1 MKSSK
6 VKRIIKRKSLY
17 LKMGVLVTVALF
29 VAVLSF
35 LILNYLSEISI
46 EKIWDS
52 DRIEKE
58 NQKYIDEFKKF
69 VSDNELKST
78 DKKIISKW
86 VKEKKIISLSLYKHN
101 QSNDI
106 SDYTYEPQD
115 WSFLGD
121 KTANQEVKYYTINFK
136 DRNLQAVIVGSYD
149 ISIYHYSN
157 VISLVISFIIMM
169 AIVFAGMRREVKY
182 IRTLYLETQILE
194 GGNLEYEITVR
205 GTDEL
210 SELAHEINSMRISL
224 KDQYERDIELTETNQ
239 RMITEISHD
248 LRTPLTTIL
257 LYTEI
262 IKKHKYRDL
271 DEANEYIEKIEKK
284 VYHMKGLSEKLLE
297 YSMLAEKDSA
307 IELQEENF
315 RDVFY
320 ELLSEMVSYEEQQG
334 FNVVFNGEW
343 PENTIEVYDE
353 YIMRIVNNITSNIEK
368 YANPK
373 ETVTIDVVS
382 KDGYTGLRFKNCLR
396 VSEDKTDSKSRGIGI
411 VSIKH
416 MMKNMRGQCEVK
428 MENNKFSLT
437 IYFKNY

>member
-1 MKSSK
+1 M
-6 VKRIIKRKSLY
+6 I
-17 LKMGVLVTVALF
+17 
-29 VAVLSF
+29 
-35 LILNYLSEISI
+35 
-46 EKIWDS
+46 
-52 DRIEKE
+52 
-58 NQKYIDEFKKF
+58 
-69 VSDNELKST
+69 
-78 DKKIISKW
+78 
-86 VKEKKIISLSLYKHN
+86 
-101 QSNDI
+101 
-106 SDYTYEPQD
+106 
-115 WSFLGD
+115 
-121 KTANQEVKYYTINFK
+121 
-136 DRNLQAVIVGSYD
+136 
-149 ISIYHYSN
+149 
-157 VISLVISFIIMM
+157 ISFIIMM

>member
-121 KTANQEVKYYTINFK
+121 KTANQDVKYYTINFK

-284 VYHMKGLSEKLLE
+284 V
-297 YSMLAEKDSA
+297 
-307 IELQEENF
+307 
-315 RDVFY
+315 
-320 ELLSEMVSYEEQQG
+320 
-334 FNVVFNGEW
+334 
-343 PENTIEVYDE
+343 
-353 YIMRIVNNITSNIEK
+353 
-368 YANPK
+368 
-373 ETVTIDVVS
+373 
-382 KDGYTGLRFKNCLR
+382 
-396 VSEDKTDSKSRGIGI
+396 
-411 VSIKH
+411 
-416 MMKNMRGQCEVK
+416 
-428 MENNKFSLT
+428 
-437 IYFKNY
+437 

>member
-1 MKSSK
+1 
-6 VKRIIKRKSLY
+6 
-17 LKMGVLVTVALF
+17 MGVLVTVALF

-121 KTANQEVKYYTINFK
+121 KTANQDVKYYTINFK

-210 SELAHEINSMRISL
+210 SELAHEINSMRIKRKAFFVIIFILEFIYFYYLYIFNYIYKYTQIIWLISVFMTFFFNILISCFICLSIVCFRILAL
-224 KDQYERDIELTETNQ
+224 KKEIWILY
-239 RMITEISHD
+239 EISD
-248 LRTPLTTIL
+248 L
-257 LYTEI
+257 
-262 IKKHKYRDL
+262 
-271 DEANEYIEKIEKK
+271 
-284 VYHMKGLSEKLLE
+284 
-297 YSMLAEKDSA
+297 
-307 IELQEENF
+307 
-315 RDVFY
+315 
-320 ELLSEMVSYEEQQG
+320 
-334 FNVVFNGEW
+334 
-343 PENTIEVYDE
+343 
-353 YIMRIVNNITSNIEK
+353 
-368 YANPK
+368 
-373 ETVTIDVVS
+373 
-382 KDGYTGLRFKNCLR
+382 
-396 VSEDKTDSKSRGIGI
+396 
-411 VSIKH
+411 
-416 MMKNMRGQCEVK
+416 
-428 MENNKFSLT
+428 
-437 IYFKNY
+437 IYNLF

>member
-121 KTANQEVKYYTINFK
+121 KTANQDVKYYTINFK

-315 RDVFY
+315 RDVVY
-320 ELLSEMVSYEEQQG
+320 E
-334 FNVVFNGEW
+334 
-343 PENTIEVYDE
+343 
-353 YIMRIVNNITSNIEK
+353 
-368 YANPK
+368 
-373 ETVTIDVVS
+373 
-382 KDGYTGLRFKNCLR
+382 
-396 VSEDKTDSKSRGIGI
+396 
-411 VSIKH
+411 
-416 MMKNMRGQCEVK
+416 
-428 MENNKFSLT
+428 
-437 IYFKNY
+437 